1 MLCLSA
7 QSNPQGVPK
16 ELLEAKKLELIQEK
30 VGYVAVGF
38 GGSELMFGFRSIARK
53 LPKRPNAAK
62 SKSDSEIETS
72 RTSGKGRGAIEEA
85 VAGAEAIEEA
95 TVISTGVRYATQGL
109 HLLDAGAHLAFVVP
123 HLNVRLIHIFHLAEL
138 DVDQT
143 TGAADRLHLEDRLHI
158 LAPDLG
164 PHHVE
169 DMQTMIPQDH
179 AVATVQTD
187 LEPLHVGTT
196 EEIETKKSGDV
207 VMTEQDPT
215 HLQIPH
221 AHVPPEEFE
230 KDAPQP
236 RPLVAPHLL
245 QEPDIMAEEGLRQLH

>member
-30 VGYVAVGF
+30 VGYEAVGF
-38 GGSELMFGFRSIARK
+38 GGSELTYGFRSMPKKLRK
-53 LPKRPNAAK
+53 MSNAAG

-72 RTSGKGRGAIEEA
+72 RTSGKGRGAIVEA

-95 TVISTGVRYATQGL
+95 TAISTGVRCATQGL
-109 HLLDAGAHLAFVVP
+109 HLRDAGAHLAFVVP

-138 DVDQT
+138 DVDQK
-143 TGAADRLHLEDRLHI
+143 TGAADRLHQEDRLHI
-158 LAPDLG
+158 LALDLG

-169 DMQTMIPQDH
+169 DMKTIIPRDN

-196 EEIETKKSGDV
+196 EEIET
-207 VMTEQDPT
+207 
-215 HLQIPH
+215 
-221 AHVPPEEFE
+221 
-230 KDAPQP
+230 
-236 RPLVAPHLL
+236 
-245 QEPDIMAEEGLRQLH
+245 